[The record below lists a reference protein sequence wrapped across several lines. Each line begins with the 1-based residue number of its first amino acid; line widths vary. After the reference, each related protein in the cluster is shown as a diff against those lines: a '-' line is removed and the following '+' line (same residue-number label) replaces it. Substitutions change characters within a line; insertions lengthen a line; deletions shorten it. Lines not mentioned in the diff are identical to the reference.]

1 VQGGLF
7 VYAPVAATRECL
19 ALLQPL
25 IDAHGPVKHIVLP
38 AVAVEHK
45 VRAKYIH
52 THTHTHTYTHIHIHT
67 HTHTYIHV
75 CVCVCV
81 W

>member
-1 VQGGLF
+1 MPGGLF

-25 IDAHGPVKHIVLP
+25 IDAHGPIKYIVLP

-45 VRAKYIH
+45 VRAKVLAGTEMTSRI
-52 THTHTHTYTHIHIHT
+52 
-67 HTHTYIHV
+67 
-75 CVCVCV
+75 
-81 W
+81 

>member
-1 VQGGLF
+1 M
-7 VYAPVAATRECL
+7 YAPVAATRECL

-45 VRAKYIH
+45 VSAKVLAGTEMTSRI
-52 THTHTHTYTHIHIHT
+52 
-67 HTHTYIHV
+67 
-75 CVCVCV
+75 
-81 W
+81 

>member
-1 VQGGLF
+1 MCAGGLF

-45 VRAKYIH
+45 VSAKVLAGTEMTSRI
-52 THTHTHTYTHIHIHT
+52 
-67 HTHTYIHV
+67 
-75 CVCVCV
+75 
-81 W
+81 